1 MKILVVSSCTARKKY
16 IHEHQLSE
24 QDFSDPVLRKKRE
37 KELKGFGVSA
47 LDMYEGDH
55 HMRVK
60 EGLEILGDYA
70 RENFEIELAI
80 ISAGYGWI
88 KADTIIYPYDATFAG
103 KKKEAIRARAVEMR
117 IEKDFVRSIKDKDLV
132 IVLLGEDYL
141 TTLNL
146 REVDL
151 GNYDARFIFLANK
164 AAKTLIP
171 ARDKVYVQETGNESA
186 KRYSTKGIELKGFL
200 FKMLCLLAEK
210 QGLQVFDSL
219 LQKPEKTKTML
230 DDAFKIHKEEILRNN
245 SPNRVKNS
253 K

>member
-117 IEKDFVRSIKDKDLV
+117 IEKDFVDAIQEKDLV

-146 REVDL
+146 REIDL
-151 GNYDARFIFLANK
+151 G
-164 AAKTLIP
+164 TLIP